1 MTTFDR
7 ASPQMRSDSI
17 FFPSMALAMAAT
29 VFAGFARSWFLKPI
43 FHAPPEISPLIAV
56 HGAAFTAW
64 IAILIAQTAFVANN
78 RRDLHMQLGVAGF
91 AVAIAMLG
99 LGTALAIDALKRG
112 FSPPGS
118 PPAPIFFAIP
128 IGDMVAFI
136 PMLWL
141 GWANR
146 RRAAYHKRYM
156 ILATALILDAAVA
169 RIPLGFIESGGI
181 IAAFIVC
188 DCFILLTAVYDIA
201 MLRRVHPATLISG
214 AIIIGSQVLRLAISG
229 TPMWLHFANW
239 LAG

>member
-1 MTTFDR
+1 MATVDR
-7 ASPQMRSDSI
+7 VAPQMRSDST
-17 FFPSMALAMAAT
+17 FFPLMAAAMAAL
-29 VFAGFARSWFLKPI
+29 VFAGFARSWFLKTI
-43 FHAPPEISPLIAV
+43 YHAPPDITPLIAL
-56 HGAAFTAW
+56 HGAVFTAW
-64 IAILIAQTAFVANN
+64 IAILIAQTAFVAKN

-91 AVAIAMLG
+91 VVAIAMLV
-99 LGTALAIDALKRG
+99 LGTVLSVDALKRG

-141 GWANR
+141 GWTNR

-169 RIPLGFIESGGI
+169 RIPLGFIETGGI
-181 IAAFIVC
+181 IVAFVIC
-188 DCFILLTAVYDIA
+188 DCFILLTAAYDFA
-201 MLRRVHPATLISG
+201 TLRRVHPATLIGG
-214 AIIIGSQVLRLAISG
+214 AIIIGSQVLRLAISQTAAWHG
-229 TPMWLHFANW
+229 FAMW